1 MANEKFEPGEI
12 ITDTEVRLE
21 CLRLAT
27 EFGPE
32 FDRRDPL
39 PIAEKYFDWVTTKF
53 WATTLKMR
61 NRQEKRQSEVLKFTD
76 ATSNLEIIKSIK
88 STTT

>member
-12 ITDTEVRLE
+12 ITEAEVRLE

-32 FDRRDPL
+32 FERKDPL
-39 PIAEKYFDWVTTKF
+39 PKADVYFEWVTQ
-53 WATTLKMR
+53 
-61 NRQEKRQSEVLKFTD
+61 NSKRQSAKTAKKKDKV
-76 ATSNLEIIKSIK
+76 KS
-88 STTT
+88 

>member
-12 ITDTEVRLE
+12 ITETEVRFE

-32 FDRRDPL
+32 NDRRDPL
-39 PIAEKYFDWVTTKF
+39 PIAENYFDWV
-53 WATTLKMR
+53 MQ
-61 NRQEKRQSEVLKFTD
+61 NSKRQSEKTAKKKDKV
-76 ATSNLEIIKSIK
+76 KS
-88 STTT
+88 

>member
-32 FDRRDPL
+32 NDRRDPL
-39 PIAEKYFDWVTTKF
+39 PIAENYFNWVIKNSGRK
-53 WATTLKMR
+53 LCKC
-61 NRQEKRQSEVLKFTD
+61 E
-76 ATSNLEIIKSIK
+76 TSKKKDKVKS
-88 STTT
+88 

>member
-32 FDRRDPL
+32 FDRKDPL
-39 PIAEKYFDWVTTKF
+39 PIAEKYFNWVTKNSG
-53 WATTLKMR
+53 R
-61 NRQEKRQSEVLKFTD
+61 
-76 ATSNLEIIKSIK
+76 
-88 STTT
+88 

>member
-1 MANEKFEPGEI
+1 MANEKFEAGEI

-32 FDRRDPL
+32 NDRRNPL
-39 PIAEKYFDWVTTKF
+39 PIAEVYLAWVTK
-53 WATTLKMR
+53 
-61 NRQEKRQSEVLKFTD
+61 NSGRQFCKCE
-76 ATSNLEIIKSIK
+76 TSKKKDKVKS
-88 STTT
+88 

>member
-12 ITDTEVRLE
+12 ITDIEVRLE

-32 FDRRDPL
+32 FERKNPL
-39 PIAEKYFDWVTTKF
+39 PKAEVYFDWVTQ
-53 WATTLKMR
+53 
-61 NRQEKRQSEVLKFTD
+61 NSKRQSAKTAKKKDKV
-76 ATSNLEIIKSIK
+76 KS
-88 STTT
+88 

>member
-12 ITDTEVRLE
+12 ITEIEVRLE

-32 FDRRDPL
+32 FERKDPL
-39 PIAEKYFDWVTTKF
+39 PKAEVYFDWVTQ
-53 WATTLKMR
+53 
-61 NRQEKRQSEVLKFTD
+61 NSKRQSAKTAKKKDKV
-76 ATSNLEIIKSIK
+76 KS
-88 STTT
+88 

>member
-32 FDRRDPL
+32 NDRRDPL
-39 PIAEKYFDWVTTKF
+39 PIAENYFDWLLLVMERISLF
-53 WATTLKMR
+53 WLHPVRKVHS
-61 NRQEKRQSEVLKFTD
+61 Q
-76 ATSNLEIIKSIK
+76 
-88 STTT
+88 

>member
-32 FDRRDPL
+32 FERKNPL
-39 PIAEKYFDWVTTKF
+39 PKAEVYFDWVTQ
-53 WATTLKMR
+53 
-61 NRQEKRQSEVLKFTD
+61 NSKRQSAKTAKKKDKV
-76 ATSNLEIIKSIK
+76 KS
-88 STTT
+88 